1 MLTSARRPAFV
12 AFGSLQLGSN
22 VFESILVFCHH
33 KISLVFIRINRRDLL
48 RVRTLHIVHVFGVP
62 NDIREAK
69 LHLRWTTTLALNLAE
84 LLSLLR
90 LRHLSLRLFLLSL
103 FLPLLELFERTE
115 KFDLP
120 PFAFLRNGLWT
131 MLQQV
136 NRSSFM
142 LYTENWEYEISGH
155 TEKI

>member
-22 VFESILVFCHH
+22 VFESILVFRHH
-33 KISLVFIRINRRDLL
+33 MISLVFIWINRRDLL
-48 RVRTLHIVHVFGVP
+48 RVRTLHVVHVFGVP

-90 LRHLSLRLFLLSL
+90 HRHLSLCLFLLSL
-103 FLPLLELFERTE
+103 FLYLLELFERAE
-115 KFDLP
+115 KIDLP
-120 PFAFLRNGLWT
+120 PFAFLRHGL
-131 MLQQV
+131 
-136 NRSSFM
+136 
-142 LYTENWEYEISGH
+142 
-155 TEKI
+155 